1 MLQKAA
7 AMSQEFERTY
17 GNKLGVNLST
27 KRWEDKASLI
37 IENLIKIAATSD
49 YHTLTESNTV
59 GSLTSLQSRARL
71 LLEQY

>member
-1 MLQKAA
+1 MLQKAT

-17 GNKLGVNLST
+17 GNKLGAKLST

-37 IENLIKIAATSD
+37 IENLMIAATSD